1 MLLVYALSFIPLVN
15 GWTFLWTNATGKAT
29 IIHNGTQ
36 HLKCTQISLAK
47 GKEFQW
53 DPEND
58 GVCIG
63 IYYDTECKTA
73 GGLSCNA
80 WDKNA
85 STNFDAISIFP
96 PDESST
102 VTVGPAPTSTSGP
115 SSSPASTAATTTSSS
130 STSSSTS
137 SSSSTS
143 TSTSVA
149 TTGNKPSSSGSSLS
163 GGAIA
168 GIVIGVV
175 AGVVLIA
182 ALFFFVGR
190 RNRKN
195 KAAAASAQADSMP
208 RGPYA
213 PQGPTPDGIYAQTS
227 SLNKPEK
234 PPTSSSGVPLTHPA
248 LGSRV
253 AEVSGDKP
261 AAEMAHTPVMTEIEL
276 DGTSAGN
283 RQLYR

>member
-1 MLLVYALSFIPLVN
+1 MLLVYALSFIPLVDA
-15 GWTFLWTNATGKAT
+15 WTFLWTNATGKAT
-29 IIHNGTQ
+29 IIHNSTQ
-36 HLKCTQISLAK
+36 HQKCTQISLAQ
-47 GKEFQW
+47 GKLFEW
-53 DPEND
+53 DPESE
-58 GVCIG
+58 GVCVG

-73 GGLSCNA
+73 GGLTCGA

-96 PDESST
+96 SDQSAA
-102 VTVGPAPTSTSGP
+102 VTVGPAPTTTAES

-130 STSSSTS
+130 SSTSSSSTS
-137 SSSSTS
+137 SSTPP
-143 TSTSVA
+143 STSVA
-149 TTGNKPSSSGSSLS
+149 TTGNKSSSSGSSLS

-190 RNRKN
+190 RNRN
-195 KAAAASAQADSMP
+195 NIAAAANAQADSMP
-208 RGPYA
+208 QGPYA
-213 PQGPTPDGIYAQTS
+213 PQGPTPDGKYAQTS
-227 SLNKPEK
+227 SMDKSEK

-253 AEVSGDKP
+253 AEISGDKP
-261 AAEMAHTPVMTEIEL
+261 PAEMAHTPVMTALEL
-276 DGTSAGN
+276 EGTSAGN
-283 RQLYR
+283 RQFYR